1 MRRLEDNFEF
11 VIVVGI
17 IGVILFVFVLSCFSI
32 FLHHLSIRFNLLV
45 VWIHLFLFEF
55 VSIFFFSCYAWS
67 LDLLL
72 STLVTSDPAV
82 ITIDRLRYNILRN
95 GLLRQLN
102 T

>member
-55 VSIFFFSCYAWS
+55 VSIFFFSCYASVIGS
-67 LDLLL
+67 LGVCLYADW
-72 STLVTSDPAV
+72 A
-82 ITIDRLRYNILRN
+82 IL
-95 GLLRQLN
+95 
-102 T
+102 